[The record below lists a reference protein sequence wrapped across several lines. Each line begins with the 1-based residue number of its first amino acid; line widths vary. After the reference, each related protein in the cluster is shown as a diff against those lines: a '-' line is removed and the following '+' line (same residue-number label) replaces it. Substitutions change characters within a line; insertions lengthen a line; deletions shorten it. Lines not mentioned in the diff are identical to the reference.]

1 MEHARVF
8 DVLVI
13 GSGIAGLSTAVA
25 CAERG
30 LNVCVVSKAND
41 LHESNTFYAQGG
53 IVESGRDD
61 SPELLSSDIIAAGCG
76 INNKEA
82 VSLVAHQ
89 GPKTVYS
96 YLVEKVR
103 IPFLKTMDGRFDRTK
118 EGAHSVRRILH
129 VKDATGRAIE
139 EGLLQ
144 YAAGFKTLTFLSK
157 HTAIDIITNSHNSSD
172 PQERYRSTRAIGSYI
187 LDEEDGAVYAFFAAH
202 VVLAAGGAGNLFL
215 HTSNPVGA
223 CGDGIAMAYRAG
235 AQVINMEYIQFH
247 PTILYHR
254 DKKRFLISEALRGEG
269 AKLCNHRGEYF
280 MDRYNSELKEL
291 APRDE
296 VARAI
301 FREMDAEGSSY
312 VLLDAR
318 TCRVNPR
325 ERFPGIYE
333 QCLSLGIDI
342 EKEPIPVVP
351 AAHYCCGGI
360 KVDMQG
366 RSSVEGLYAVGE
378 NSCTGVHGANRLA
391 SVSLLEA
398 LFFGIRTGEM
408 IAGQNSDLDSVLL
421 DSIPAWVYP
430 GEEEEVETVLIHHDI
445 KNIQSTMWN
454 YVGIIR
460 SRKRLLRAL
469 SDLNYYSHRIHRFY
483 AQARVSRLLIELR
496 NAVLVG
502 TIITRAGV
510 SNPKSLGCHYVEQ
523 RIRRGGA

>member
-1 MEHARVF
+1 MQQPRLF

-13 GSGIAGLSTAVA
+13 GSGIAGLSTAIA
-25 CAERG
+25 CAEKG
-30 LNVCVVSKAND
+30 LHVCVVSKAD
-41 LHESNTFYAQGG
+41 ELHESNTFYAQGG

-61 SPELLSSDIIAAGCG
+61 SPELLSRDIITAGCG
-76 INNKEA
+76 INHKEA
-82 VSLVAHQ
+82 VQLLAQ
-89 GPKTVYS
+89 EGPKTVSS
-96 YLVEKVR
+96 YLVEKVK
-103 IPFLKTMDGRFDRTK
+103 IPFLKSADGGFDRTK

-129 VKDATGRAIE
+129 VKDATGKAVE

-144 YAAGFKTLTFLSK
+144 YAAGFKTLRFLSN
-157 HTAIDIITNSHNSSD
+157 HTAVDIITNSHNSRD
-172 PQERYRSTRAIGSYI
+172 PQERYRSTRTIGSYI
-187 LDEEDGAVYAFFAAH
+187 LNEEDGSIYAFFAPH
-202 VVLAAGGAGNLFL
+202 VILAAGGAGNLFL
-215 HTSNPVGA
+215 HTSNPIGA

-280 MDRYNSELKEL
+280 MDKYNPELKEL

-318 TCRVNPR
+318 SCRVSPK
-325 ERFPGIYE
+325 ERFPGIYR

-360 KVDMQG
+360 KVDTEG
-366 RSSVEGLYAVGE
+366 RTSLEGLYAVGE

-408 IAGQNSDLDSVLL
+408 IADNRSDLNAALL
-421 DSIPAWVYP
+421 ESIPGWVYP
-430 GEEEEVETVLIHHDI
+430 REEEEAETILIHHDM

-483 AQARVSRLLIELR
+483 DQARVSRYLIELR
-496 NAVLVG
+496 NAVLVA
-502 TIITRAGV
+502 TIIARAGV
-510 SNPKSLGCHYVEQ
+510 SNPTSLGCHFIE
-523 RIRRGGA
+523 